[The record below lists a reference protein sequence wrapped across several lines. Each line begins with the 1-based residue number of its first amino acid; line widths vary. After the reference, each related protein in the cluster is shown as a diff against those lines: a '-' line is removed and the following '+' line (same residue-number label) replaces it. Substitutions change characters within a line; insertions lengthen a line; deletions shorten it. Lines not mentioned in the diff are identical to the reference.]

1 MLFQLVLPQ
10 EEVRD
15 IYYYI
20 VSHFLYTYNCHALV
34 GYVGT
39 FDTTL
44 AYMVSLDLESLELHF
59 VVHYC
64 QVHLD
69 NPVVPL

>member
-1 MLFQLVLPQ
+1 MLFQLVLPR

-15 IYYYI
+15 TDYYI
-20 VSHFLYTYNCHALV
+20 QSHFLHTYKDHVLSGDADS
-34 GYVGT
+34 

-69 NPVVPL
+69 VALL